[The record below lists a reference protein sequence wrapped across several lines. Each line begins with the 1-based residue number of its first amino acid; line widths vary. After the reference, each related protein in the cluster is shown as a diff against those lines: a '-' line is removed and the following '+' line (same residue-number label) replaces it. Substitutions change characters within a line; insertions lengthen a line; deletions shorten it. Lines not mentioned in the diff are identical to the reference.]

1 MINEAIKAL
10 EFDQWVESIPK
21 PDGEPED
28 KSAFVAAMLEAFRVR
43 KQKADEIAAKLSKMD
58 LPAEAKAIV
67 DATFAELRI
76 RLDRMGKY
84 VDEAGKED
92 EPYPHAGAVW
102 YGCVQQPDLDAE
114 HLFSNARDELSALN
128 VS

>member
-1 MINEAIKAL
+1 MINEAIKEL

-28 KSAFVAAMLEAFRVR
+28 KDAFVAAMLEAFSDR
-43 KQKADEIAAKLSKMD
+43 KQRADEIEAKLSKMD
-58 LPAEAKAIV
+58 LPAGAKAIV

-76 RLDRMGKY
+76 RLERMENY
-84 VDEAGKED
+84 VTEAGEGD
-92 EPYPHAGAVW
+92 DPYPHASAVW

-114 HLFSNARDELSALN
+114 HLFSSARDELSALN
-128 VS
+128 AS